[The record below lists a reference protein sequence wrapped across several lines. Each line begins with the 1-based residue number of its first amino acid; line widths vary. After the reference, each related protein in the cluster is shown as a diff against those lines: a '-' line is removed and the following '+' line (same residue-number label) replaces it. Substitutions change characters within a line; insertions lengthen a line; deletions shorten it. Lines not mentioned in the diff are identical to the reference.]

1 MINNAAKSFDI
12 LATILIYNSPILFII
27 VLMVQQNFQIF
38 LYLAKILDTLAKTFP
53 CINENVSASQNR
65 SVNNA
70 DITHCFFLRL

>member
-1 MINNAAKSFDI
+1 
-12 LATILIYNSPILFII
+12 
-27 VLMVQQNFQIF
+27 MVQQNFQIF

-70 DITHCFFLRL
+70 DITHYFFLRL